1 MLGILHAFGLNLVAS
16 SGVAPN
22 AIDETAI
29 LGLSLSLP
37 YALIHTLLGLTSLS
51 HGLRAPNL
59 DTSLSAL
66 RRRNSVA
73 LSVATPARQAGTM
86 WTSRQAST
94 ERSPNHGLVNILAWI
109 IVGGIAGWLASLL
122 VQGTGM
128 GIVGDIIVGI
138 VGALIGGFVL
148 SLLLPG
154 TFGFTGFNLGS
165 LIVAFIGAVILLFI
179 VKLFTGRRAVS

>member
-1 MLGILHAFGLNLVAS
+1 MA
-16 SGVAPN
+16 
-22 AIDETAI
+22 
-29 LGLSLSLP
+29 
-37 YALIHTLLGLTSLS
+37 
-51 HGLRAPNL
+51 
-59 DTSLSAL
+59 
-66 RRRNSVA
+66 
-73 LSVATPARQAGTM
+73 
-86 WTSRQAST
+86 
-94 ERSPNHGLVNILAWI
+94 LVNILAWI
-109 IVGGIAGWLASLL
+109 IVGGIAGWLASLV

-138 VGALIGGFVL
+138 VGALIGGFIL